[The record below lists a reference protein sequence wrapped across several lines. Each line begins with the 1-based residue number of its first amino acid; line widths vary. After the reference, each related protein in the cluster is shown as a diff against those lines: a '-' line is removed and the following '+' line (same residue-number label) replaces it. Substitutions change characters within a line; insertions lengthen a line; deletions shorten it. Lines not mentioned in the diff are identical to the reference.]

1 MRIEGA
7 DGAVQIPSGPLAP
20 RASRSFGG
28 DFAETLR
35 TLVRETDADQKAA
48 ERAATD
54 LANDRGDVVETMV
67 ALSKAELSLRAVAEM
82 RNRALEAFHEILR
95 LQV

>member
-1 MRIEGA
+1 VRIEGA
-7 DGAVQIPSGPLAP
+7 DGASQLPSGPLAP
-20 RASRSFGG
+20 RASTPAAA

-35 TLVRETDADQKAA
+35 TLVRETDVDQKAA

-67 ALSKAELSLRAVAEM
+67 ALSKADLSLRAVAEM

>member
-7 DGAVQIPSGPLAP
+7 DGAARIPSGPPAAAGA
-20 RASRSFGG
+20 RG

-35 TLVRETDADQKAA
+35 ALVRETDADQKAA
-48 ERAATD
+48 EHAATD

-67 ALSKAELSLRAVAEM
+67 ALSKAELSLRAVTEV
-82 RNRALEAFHEILR
+82 RNRALEAFHEIMR